1 MQRTKLK
8 NTYRSL
14 EEILSCVL
22 QGPILG
28 LHLFNIFISDIF
40 SIMNKVNLGSY
51 ADNTPHVTGDSLAP
65 VIETLKEA
73 SDQIFC

>member
-22 QGPILG
+22 QGSILG
-28 LHLFNIFISDIF
+28 LHIF
-40 SIMNKVNLGSY
+40 SIMNKVNVGSY

>member
-1 MQRTKLK
+1 
-8 NTYRSL
+8 
-14 EEILSCVL
+14 
-22 QGPILG
+22 
-28 LHLFNIFISDIF
+28 
-40 SIMNKVNLGSY
+40 MNKVNVGSY